1 MVLSGRAFRIILL
14 LLLIILPTGSF
25 SPIPSHIQ
33 ANSNS
38 ELVVEM
44 SIPNCEK
51 VRDAKLISCF
61 KDFERK
67 KRKNKRSR
75 DICLRKANEEERKC
89 RENMPLEK

>member
-1 MVLSGRAFRIILL
+1 MVLPGRGFGISLF

-25 SPIPSHIQ
+25 SPIPSHIK
-33 ANSNS
+33 ANF

-61 KDFERK
+61 EDFERK
-67 KRKNKRSR
+67 KRENKRNR

-89 RENMPLEK
+89 RKTMPLEK